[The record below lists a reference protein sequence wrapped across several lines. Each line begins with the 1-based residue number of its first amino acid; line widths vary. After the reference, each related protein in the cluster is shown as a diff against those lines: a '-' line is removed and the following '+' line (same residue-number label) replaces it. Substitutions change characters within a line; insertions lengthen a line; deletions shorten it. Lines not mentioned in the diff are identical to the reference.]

1 MNTFGWVATV
11 AAVVVGGIAYLVLRN
26 KTVPKSIKDKIDE
39 SLKKKIVS
47 SSENVEELRMAD
59 IVSFFKS
66 KNLVKDRDI
75 PFVATVAGF
84 SKVVSLPNKENG
96 YILGIYN
103 AAKDD
108 LTEIKLIYAKTV
120 DEKFKSTIGNEQLIV
135 LT

>member
-1 MNTFGWVATV
+1 MNTLGWIATAVAI
-11 AAVVVGGIAYLVLRN
+11 GGAAYLILKN
-26 KTVPKSIKDKIDE
+26 KTVSKSFKDKIEE
-39 SLKKKIVS
+39 SLRKKIIS
-47 SSENVEELRMAD
+47 TSENVEELRMAD
-59 IVSFFKS
+59 VVSFFKS
-66 KNLVKDRDI
+66 KSLVEGRDI

-103 AAKDD
+103 EANDD

-120 DEKFKSTIGNEQLIV
+120 DEKFKSVIGNEQLVV